1 MKCHSFFSQ
10 SFFSRAGLAGAVSC
24 VALLVAGTAAAQ
36 PAPEP
41 VAISI
46 EAQPLSKAL
55 LELNKQ
61 TGVMVIVNQ
70 DLVSGKTAP
79 AIEGTM
85 TAESALGQLLAG
97 TGLRFDPVGEGAYS
111 VSGTTAEAETDATF
125 QLAAMDQ
132 GSSEAVVGGGDASD
146 ERRLSQISVTGTR
159 IRGVENDTAPGISV
173 SRAEIDQSGYSTTR
187 DLFISLPQ
195 NFSGGPAGAGEDG
208 PFATAAGVT
217 NFTGATGV
225 NLRGLGS
232 SSTLVLLD
240 GRRMA
245 PSQFGQTV
253 DVSLIPLSA
262 VSRVDVLT
270 EGSSAIYGSDAIGGV
285 VNIILRNDL
294 DGGEAGI
301 RFGAAG
307 QGGRSERAVHG
318 GLGKVWSSG
327 RALAALQFQE
337 FDALD
342 GRDRDV
348 TKNVPAP
355 SQIFPDLET
364 FSTVLSIEQEIVAYA
379 RAFGNI
385 LYTDKN
391 YARVHRN
398 SSLSWDTE
406 SSTENYSATA
416 GMVFDIG
423 GAWQA
428 TPSVQYGRD
437 TATMSALETRLATGV
452 TALVTQD
459 LTFESRGADFVLEGP
474 LFSLPGGEVRAAMGA
489 SYRDDKF
496 HQLSW
501 RNSSPN
507 FNRRGSIRTKA
518 AFGEIYLPLIGAD
531 NTLPGFHALDLSL
544 AYRYDEYDQY
554 GSTGNPRL
562 GILWQPVSSLRL
574 RASYSE
580 SFRAPNTSEQLQS
593 TIGNAAFFYA
603 VADPSG
609 AGMAPVLILQGSRP
623 LRPETATSLS
633 IGGDWDTPVD
643 GLSVSFNHYRID
655 YTDRITQ
662 LPLSNA
668 VLTQPDI
675 YGSAIS
681 PLADDAAARAAA
693 DAYIALGYTFFDLL
707 GTGGAGVRYLV
718 DLRMTNAA
726 SVEQS
731 GYDFGLT
738 QRLDLAGGEL
748 SLQMNA
754 SYIDKIDTRY
764 MTGGVATD
772 LLGTSGNPTDWRLR
786 AGAGWSGETVSVSGA
801 LNYFSDYTNNAILVP
816 EPVDA
821 WATIDL
827 TARLQLR
834 RLLGGRAGNTELGL
848 SVSNLFD
855 ENPPFVEAALPGG
868 VNYDPANASPIGRF
882 VALEL
887 RTSW

>member
-1 MKCHSFFSQ
+1 MKCKSI
-10 SFFSRAGLAGAVSC
+10 FSRASLASAVSFL
-24 VALLVAGTAAAQ
+24 ALSVSGTAAGE
-36 PAPEP
+36 PEPEP
-41 VAISI
+41 VAITI

-55 LELNKQ
+55 LDLNRQ
-61 TGVMVIVNQ
+61 TGVIIIVSQ
-70 DLVSGKTAP
+70 ELVSGKTAP
-79 AIEGTM
+79 AIAGTM
-85 TAESALGQLLAG
+85 TPEAALGRLLAG

-111 VSGTTAEAETDATF
+111 VSLTTAEVEGDATF
-125 QLAAMDQ
+125 QLAELDPGRS
-132 GSSEAVVGGGDASD
+132 GSLGKQD
-146 ERRLSQISVTGTR
+146 ETAPEYRLKQISVTGTR
-159 IRGVENDTAPGISV
+159 LRGVENDTAPGISV
-173 SRAEIDQSGYSTTR
+173 DRAEIDQSGYSTTR

-217 NFTGATGV
+217 NWTGATGV

-285 VNIILRNDL
+285 VNIIMRDDL
-294 DGGEAGI
+294 DGGEAGV
-301 RFGAAG
+301 RFGAAD
-307 QGGRSERAVHG
+307 QGGRSERAVHAS
-318 GLGKVWSSG
+318 LGKIWSSG

-342 GRDRDV
+342 SRDRKA
-348 TKNVPAP
+348 TENVPAP

-364 FSTVLSIEQEIVAYA
+364 FSTVLSIEQDVFSGA
-379 RAFGNI
+379 RAFGSA

-391 YARVHRN
+391 YTRIHRN

-416 GMVFDIG
+416 GLVFDIG

-437 TATMSALETRLATGV
+437 TAKMSALETRLTTGV
-452 TALVTQD
+452 TSLVTQD
-459 LTFESRGADFVLEGP
+459 LTFESRGADLVLEGP
-474 LFSLPGGEVRAAMGA
+474 LFSLPGGEVRAALGA

-501 RNSSPN
+501 RNSLPN
-507 FNRRGSIRTKA
+507 FNRRGNIRTKA
-518 AFGEIYLPLIGAD
+518 AFGEIYLPLVGAQ
-531 NTLPGFHALDLSL
+531 NHLPGVQALDLSL
-544 AYRYDEYDQY
+544 AYRYDEYAQY

-562 GILWQPVSSLRL
+562 GILWQPVNALRL

-580 SFRAPNTSEQLQS
+580 SFRAPNTNEQLQS

-609 AGMAPVLILQGSRP
+609 AGTAPVLILQGSRP

-662 LPLSNA
+662 LPLSNT
-668 VLTQPDI
+668 VLTQADI

-681 PLADDAAARAAA
+681 PLADDATARAAA
-693 DAYIALGYTFFDLL
+693 DEYIALGYSFFDLL

-738 QRLDLAGGEL
+738 QRVDLAGGDL

-764 MTGGVATD
+764 MTGGASTD
-772 LLGTSGNPTDWRLR
+772 LLGTTGYPTDWRLR

-801 LNYFSDYTNNAILVP
+801 LNYFSDYTNNTILVP

-821 WATIDL
+821 WATVDL

-834 RLLGGRAGNTELGL
+834 RLMGHRAGNAELGL

-855 ENPPFVEAALPGG
+855 ERPPYVEAALPGG
-868 VNYDPANASPIGRF
+868 VSYDPANASPIGRF